1 MFVCEETL
9 MRVRGEQL
17 HFVTSDAYDWLVP
30 CGHYLRK
37 VEAAF
42 DFSFVDKMCESK
54 YKSAKGGAGRPPEPP
69 QRMFKLLL
77 LMFLY
82 QVKFERELE
91 RRANDSV
98 SWRWFCGYGL
108 DEPVASHKTLWAFR
122 KRLGC
127 ELFDEIFARL
137 VSTCIE
143 RGLVKKSRWHVDAT
157 KQDAA
162 ATTFSQWEVAVIL
175 TKAMIERLSS
185 MQDVDHNPDGEP
197 PAEMDAEMK
206 TLVAEAASK
215 VAKLKKVNP
224 ARVLAKAEERAY
236 EADIDERPARSEAG
250 SAENLKRL
258 EEVARDIW
266 SSEKHAKGD
275 ADARIG
281 KTSTSKC
288 FCGYLS
294 TAVADEERG
303 IVLSY
308 ETVVGNVDQADTF
321 LPAYAKARERAGKPA
336 ELAADR
342 AFDTV
347 GIREQLESDDVSG
360 YIPMIKYHRNG
371 NVLSSEHFEVTVCGC
386 DYQVRCPRGHV
397 MRLLKVRSNGSR
409 TYRGT
414 CCAGCPIRDRCTTAK
429 DCVRQFEFD
438 PKLRRFQEQHWAQK
452 KTQEYK
458 DALKRRMSTIEPI
471 FGHGKTFHNLGK
483 CIYRSL
489 VMHKIQ
495 TAMSFFAVN
504 LEKLVK
510 YAPEPT

>member
-1 MFVCEETL
+1 

-17 HFVTSDAYDWLVP
+17 HFVISDAYDRLVP
-30 CGHYLRK
+30 ADHYLRR
-37 VEAAF
+37 VSAAF
-42 DFSFVDKMCESK
+42 DFSFIDKLCESK
-54 YKSAKGGAGRPPEPP
+54 YKSSNGGPGRRPEPP

-91 RRANDSV
+91 RRANDSLA
-98 SWRWFCGYGL
+98 WRWFCGYGL

-122 KRLGC
+122 NRLGC

-137 VSTCIE
+137 VSECIK
-143 RGLVKKSRWHVDAT
+143 RGLVAKSRWHVDAT

-175 TKAMIERLSS
+175 TKAVIERLSS
-185 MQDVDHNPDGEP
+185 MQDVDHNTDGEP
-197 PAEMDAEMK
+197 PAEMDAEMRS
-206 TLVAEAASK
+206 LVAQAASK
-215 VAKLKKVNP
+215 VAKLKNVN
-224 ARVLAKAEERAY
+224 ASRVLAKAEGRVY
-236 EADIDERPARSEAG
+236 EPDGGECVSTSKG
-250 SAENLKRL
+250 SGGENVELF
-258 EEVARDIW
+258 EGIARDIW
-266 SSEKHAKGD
+266 ASHKHAKGD

-281 KTSTSKC
+281 KTSTTKC

-294 TAVADEERG
+294 TAVADEG
-303 IVLSY
+303 HAIVLSY
-308 ETVVGNVDQADTF
+308 ETVAGNVDQADTF
-321 LPAYAKARERAGKPA
+321 LPAYEKAKQRAGKPC

-347 GIREQLESDDVSG
+347 EIREPLESDGVTG

-371 NVLSSEHFEVTVCGC
+371 NVLGSEHFEVTRLGSQ
-386 DYQVRCPRGHV
+386 YQVRCPGGHL
-397 MRLLKVRSNGSR
+397 MRLLKVRSSGLR
-409 TYRGT
+409 VYRGT
-414 CCAGCPIRDRCTTAK
+414 CCSDCPLRSRCTTAK
-429 DCVRQFEFD
+429 DGVRQFEFE
-438 PKLRRFQEQHWAQK
+438 PKLRRFQERHWAQK

-458 DALKRRMSTIEPI
+458 HALKRRMSTIEPI

-489 VMHKIQ
+489 RMHKIQ
-495 TAMSFFAVN
+495 SAMSFFAVD

-510 YAPEPT
+510 YAPEAA

>member
-1 MFVCEETL
+1 

-17 HFVTSDAYDWLVP
+17 HFLTSDAYDRLVP
-30 CGHYLRK
+30 SDHYLRK
-37 VEAAF
+37 VDAAF
-42 DFSFVDKMCESK
+42 DFSFIDTMCESK
-54 YKSAKGGAGRPPEPP
+54 YKSAKGGPGRRPEPP
-69 QRMFKLLL
+69 HRMFKLLL

-91 RRANDSV
+91 RRANDSLA
-98 SWRWFCGYGL
+98 WRWFCGYGL

-122 KRLGC
+122 NRLGC

-137 VSTCIE
+137 VSECIE

-175 TKAMIERLSS
+175 TKATIERLSN
-185 MQDVDHNPDGEP
+185 MQGADHNTNGEP
-197 PAEMDAEMK
+197 PAEMDSEMK

-215 VAKLKKVNP
+215 VAQLKKANP
-224 ARVLAKAEERAY
+224 ARVLAKAEGRVY
-236 EADIDERPARSEAG
+236 ESETGEDPARGEAR
-250 SAENLKRL
+250 SAEI
-258 EEVARDIW
+258 EHFEAVARDIW
-266 SSEKHAKGD
+266 AGHKHAKGD

-281 KTSTSKC
+281 KTSPTKC

-294 TAVADEERG
+294 TAVADEGYG

-308 ETVVGNVDQADTF
+308 ETVAGNVDQADTF
-321 LPAYAKARERAGKPA
+321 LPAYEKAKQRAGSPA

-347 GIREQLESDDVSG
+347 EIREPLESDGVTG

-371 NVLSSEHFEVTVCGC
+371 NVLDSEHFEVTRSGS
-386 DYQVRCPRGHV
+386 DYQVTCPGGHV
-397 MRLLKVRSNGSR
+397 MRLLKVRSNSFR

-414 CCAGCPIRDRCTTAK
+414 CCADCPLKSRCTTAK
-429 DCVRQFEFD
+429 DGVRQFEFE
-438 PKLRRFQEQHWAQK
+438 PKLRKFQEQHWAQK

-458 DALKRRMSTIEPI
+458 HALKRRMSTIEPI

-489 VMHKIQ
+489 PMHKIQ
-495 TAMSFFAVN
+495 SAMSLFAVN

-510 YAPEPT
+510 YAPTA